1 MPLIVNTNIASLNTQ
16 RQLTGANTAINRSLE
31 RLSSGLRINR
41 ASDDAAGLAIATRLQ
56 AQVRGLQQASRNAN
70 NAISLVQTAEGAL
83 NSVTNILQRL
93 RELAVQAASD
103 DNTDTDRTALNNEA
117 SQLRNELTR
126 LAQTVEF
133 NGTTLLDGTF
143 SGKKF
148 QIGANADQTLTFEIA
163 DVRATAIG
171 KFATQSADVG
181 NGIALPST
189 DGAGNL
195 SASEFTINGTG
206 TVATSD
212 SDDQV
217 SVLNLGSGVSGGTIL
232 ASSGSVGNNDLGHL
246 NSLAVG
252 HLVINSTSIALST
265 LVIGSA
271 ADYTNTESIV
281 TDVVSTINAASITN
295 VTARISGS
303 HFVLEATNGTNFEIS
318 ATGSL
323 GTGVA
328 GSEGSTAVAQLLGIA
343 TNFIGGSGNTVTTY
357 NGQSSA
363 IAKAASVNAIKSS
376 TGVSATVGENTITFT
391 NAISAA
397 TLTSGDFFINGT
409 NIGAVT
415 VTANDANGAL
425 AAAINA
431 QSDTTGV
438 KASVSA
444 GKLTLTATD
453 GRNISLQA
461 TSGVQTAIGNSSDL
475 TFTGVNAIARGSFDL
490 TSTNN
495 FTLSGTTTDIGS
507 ISATTYVATGNLST
521 LAITSRSLANTAIT
535 QIDSALDQINTSRSS
550 IGAVQSRLGTA
561 IEFLD
566 NAAENQAASE
576 SRIRDADFALETAQF
591 TRGQILVQAAT
602 AILAQANN
610 QPQVALQLLQ

>member
-16 RQLTGANTAINRSLE
+16 RQLTGANNAINKSLE

-117 SQLRNELTR
+117 TQLRNELTR

-171 KFATQSADVG
+171 QFATKAADVG
-181 NGIALPST
+181 DGISTPTANGV
-189 DGAGNL
+189 GNL
-195 SASEFTINGTG
+195 SAGEFSINGTD
-206 TVATSD
+206 VLATSD

-217 SVLNLGSGVSGGTIL
+217 SVLSLGGGTITSAEVVSGDTYTTSFVTGSLYINGTAIDLSDL
-232 ASSGSVGNNDLGHL
+232 AGAVGSSV
-246 NSLAVG
+246 NSLA
-252 HLVINSTSIALST
+252 
-265 LVIGSA
+265 
-271 ADYTNTESIV
+271 
-281 TDVVSTINAASITN
+281 TDVASLVNTASITN
-295 VTARISGS
+295 VTARVIQGS
-303 HFVLEATNGTNFEIS
+303 TLVLETAAGANLT
-318 ATGSL
+318 L
-323 GTGVA
+323 GFSGVA
-328 GSEGSTAVAQLLGIA
+328 ANTTFSAASALGSALGVGAGFVGSTATTSA
-343 TNFIGGSGNTVTTY
+343 VTTY

-363 IAKAASVNAIKSS
+363 LAKAAAINGISS
-376 TGVSATVGENTITFT
+376 TTGVTATVESNAVTFTGGVSSG
-391 NAISAA
+391 
-397 TLTSGDFFINGT
+397 TLSSGDLFINGV
-409 NIGAVT
+409 NIGGLT
-415 VTANDANGAL
+415 VSTNDSNGAL

-431 QSDTTGV
+431 QSSSTGV
-438 KASVSA
+438 KATVSS
-444 GKLTLTATD
+444 GNLTLTAAD
-453 GRNISLQA
+453 GRNIAIAA
-461 TSGVQTAIGNSSDL
+461 TTGAKSVLGNSGNL
-475 TFTGVNAIARGSFDL
+475 TFTGNSAIARGTVTL
-490 TSTNN
+490 TSTSN
-495 FTLSGTTTDIGS
+495 FTVAGTTTDIGA
-507 ISATTYVATGNLST
+507 ISATTYVASGNLST
-521 LAITSRSLANTAIT
+521 LAITSRSAANTAIT
-535 QIDSALDQINTSRSS
+535 QIDSALDTINTSRSS
-550 IGAVQSRLGTA
+550 IGAVQSRLSTA
-561 IEFLD
+561 IAFLD
-566 NAAENQAASE
+566 NAAENQSASE

-602 AILAQANN
+602 SILAQANA
-610 QPQVALQLLQ
+610 QPQVALQLLK

>member
-1 MPLIVNTNIASLNTQ
+1 MPLVVNTNIASLNTQ
-16 RQLTGANTAINRSLE
+16 RQLTGANNAINKSLE

-117 SQLRNELTR
+117 TQLRDELTR

-148 QIGANADQTLTFEIA
+148 QIGANADQTLTFEID

-171 KFATQSADVG
+171 QFASQTADVG
-181 NGIALPST
+181 DGIATPTSN
-189 DGAGNL
+189 GVGNL
-195 SASEFTINGTG
+195 SAGEFSINATD
-206 TVATSD
+206 VLATSD

-217 SVLNLGSGVSGGTIL
+217 SVVQVGGQDITSANVVSGGALLNSNITK
-232 ASSGSVGNNDLGHL
+232 ASLYVNGTVIDLSSLSGSSVA
-246 NSLAVG
+246 SL
-252 HLVINSTSIALST
+252 
-265 LVIGSA
+265 
-271 ADYTNTESIV
+271 V
-281 TDVVSTINAASITN
+281 TDIASLVNAASITN
-295 VTARISGS
+295 VTARVIESS
-303 HFVLEATNGTNFEIS
+303 NLILEAKAGANLVLGASN
-318 ATGSL
+318 TGAS
-323 GTGVA
+323 VF
-328 GSEGSTAVAQLLGIA
+328 STAVDLASALGIGSAFVGSSA
-343 TNFIGGSGNTVTTY
+343 TTSAITTY
-357 NGQSSA
+357 NGQSSSV
-363 IAKAASVNAIKSS
+363 AKAAAINGIKSTS
-376 TGVSATVGENTITFT
+376 GVTATVEENTVTFT
-391 NAISAA
+391 NSVSSA
-397 TLTSGDFFINGT
+397 TLSSGDLFINGV

-415 VTANDANGAL
+415 ISTNDSNGAL

-431 QSDTTGV
+431 QSSSTGV
-438 KASVSA
+438 KATVSS
-444 GKLTLTATD
+444 GKLTLTASD
-453 GRNISLQA
+453 GRNITIGA
-461 TSGVQTAIGNSSDL
+461 TSAAQTALGNSGDV
-475 TFTGVNAIARGSFDL
+475 TFTGKVGIVRGKITL
-490 TSTNN
+490 TSTKN
-495 FTLSGTTTDIGS
+495 FTIAGTTSDIGS
-507 ISATTYVATGNLST
+507 ISATTYVASGNLST
-521 LAITSRSLANTAIT
+521 LAITTRSKANTAIT
-535 QIDSALDQINTSRSS
+535 QIDSALDAINTSRSS
-550 IGAVQSRLGTA
+550 IGAVQSRLTTA
-561 IEFLD
+561 IAFLD

-602 AILAQANN
+602 AILAQANA